1 METLPPESQP
11 PQQSLPPDSVK
22 KVAPPPAS
30 LPEYFAAAKISNPR
44 VFLKSLCKGAVSIPS
59 HDDLR
64 AIVES
69 PDIEKRVAPRVV
81 GLLQNIDVASET
93 IRNSLLDLAELLLRH
108 LGHIRQDADPPSLS
122 ECRAIASRLLAPGGR
137 KPKKLQPDLF
147 GCFLLLA
154 YHRNWLTP
162 PDAVA
167 LLDSAFTVQRTKK
180 SQVADNGRGPE
191 DIVLH
196 TPLKKTQI
204 APLLALN
211 RSWNSRHEANEKLLR
226 ESQSQI
232 SELTEK
238 VSELTATT
246 VDLKSRI
253 ESLEA
258 DLREKDTRISELR
271 QQLDDLQTAWL
282 HRHDEMKSR
291 IRGFLE
297 GELTRW
303 LQNASEAADADPPY
317 LPVIQQRLRSSLNG
331 IQSQLQW
338 LSSD

>member
-1 METLPPESQP
+1 M
-11 PQQSLPPDSVK
+11 
-22 KVAPPPAS
+22 
-30 LPEYFAAAKISNPR
+30 
-44 VFLKSLCKGAVSIPS
+44 SIPTQE
-59 HDDLR
+59 DLR

-69 PDIEKRVAPRVV
+69 SDIEKRVAPRLL

-93 IRNSLLDLAELLLRH
+93 IQNALLDLAESLLRQ
-108 LGHIRQDADPPSLS
+108 LGHLRQDADPQNVSD
-122 ECRAIASRLLAPGGR
+122 CQTIASRLLAPGGR

-154 YHRNWLTP
+154 YHRHWLTP
-162 PDAVA
+162 PDAIA

-180 SQVADNGRGPE
+180 SPIVDNGPAPE

-196 TPLKKTQI
+196 SPLKKTQI
-204 APLLALN
+204 APVLALN
-211 RSWNSRHEANEKLLR
+211 RSWNSRHVANEKLLR
-226 ESQSQI
+226 ESQTKI
-232 SELTEK
+232 SELTEQ
-238 VSELTATT
+238 VSELNAT
-246 VDLKSRI
+246 VADLNSRI
-253 ESLEA
+253 ECLEGV
-258 DLREKDTRISELR
+258 LCEKDTLVSDLR

-282 HRHDEMKSR
+282 HRHDETKAR

-303 LQNASEAADADPPY
+303 LQNASEATDADPPY